1 MTAVTLNLDAV
12 TTLSYDQFWHLAL
25 ANRDARLELTAQ
37 GQLVV
42 MPPTGWESGKQN
54 MKLGSRLNIWAEADG
69 TGIAFDSSTG
79 FILPNGA
86 IRSPDAAWV
95 RKDRLEALNPDPEKF
110 LPLAPDFVIELRSAT
125 DALKG
130 IQDKMKEYQKNGVRL
145 GWLLNPKDCEVSI
158 YRPDRD
164 VEVLC
169 WQHLCVNEATLKD
182 LENSPPSLSGEDV
195 LPGFVLDLKEVFG
208 VSA

>member
-12 TTLSYDQFWHLAL
+12 TKLSHDQFWHLAL

-54 MKLGSRLNIWAEADG
+54 FDISGQLWNWNRQAGLGV
-69 TGIAFDSSTG
+69 AFDSSTG

-125 DALKG
+125 DALKT
-130 IQDKMKEYQKNGVRL
+130 IQDKMKEYQENGVWL
-145 GWLLNPKDCEVSI
+145 GWLLNPKDREVGI
-158 YRPDRD
+158 YRLGQD
-164 VEVLC
+164 VEVLR
-169 WQHLCVNEATLKD
+169 WQSLTVNEATLKG
-182 LENSPPSLSGEDV
+182 LEDSPLILSGEDV
-195 LPGFVLDLKEVFG
+195 LPEFVLDLKEVFD
-208 VSA
+208 V